1 MAVEEGREKCTA
13 SAIYAAPLIMSAED
27 CPDPQ
32 VQAHDDEK
40 TSPIVPP
47 PARGTRSVQR
57 V

>member
-27 CPDPQ
+27 CLDPQ
-32 VQAHDDEK
+32 VQAHYDEK
-40 TSPIVPP
+40 TPIVPP